1 MHMRFQQKQL
11 RAFLVFFLFNT
22 LTAEPAYAFRP
33 VGHIVL
39 QRVIAQ
45 RLPASNIFR
54 IAMEKY
60 PVYAAWGAI
69 GPDLAYI
76 PITKK
81 GTKGRKTANLLNQ
94 ADIWH
99 YYRTASFC
107 RILLESSI
115 ASGDTS
121 LMAFAAGWLTHVA
134 ADFGGHGKYVYPN
147 AGYFIETPHTRK
159 QHGKLE
165 QRAESI
171 LFVEKGKELKGRS
184 KFYREEEFEAA
195 QLFEEFFQ
203 LPFKR
208 KNRQERLEI
217 INEKYGNI
225 NTFLKQVINRT
236 YGPQITI
243 PVPNM
248 MANYDLAF
256 GSHFLLRSFRLVH
269 YKKAK
274 RKLTDTQEKELD
286 SAFHYGVSY
295 GSGLLQDYFT
305 GRDLFTNRWNL
316 DVGPD
321 APTLVMKTVI
331 HKKRFSGSFNKL
343 MMEISDKKGE
353 IHKTSLSF
361 KSMGIVNFRYGT
373 GDTLFGY
380 FYLNPAHFT
389 PGNSY
394 DFTIKK
400 KAFLFV
406 FRDKS
411 VITSLTI
418 DGPAGQ
424 VFKTN
429 ADIILN
435 MCRPRSKSFFFK
447 Y

>member
-1 MHMRFQQKQL
+1 MNRNWTSYIL
-11 RAFLVFFLFNT
+11 AFLICSL
-22 LTAEPAYAFRP
+22 LTAEASAFRP
-33 VGHIVL
+33 IAHIIL
-39 QRVIAQ
+39 QKRIAQ
-45 RLPASNIFR
+45 SLPASNIFR

-60 PVYAAWGAI
+60 PVYAAWGAV

-107 RILLESSI
+107 KNLLESSI

-134 ADFGGHGKYVYPN
+134 ADFGGHGKYVFPS
-147 AGYFIETPHTRK
+147 AGYYIETPGTRRK
-159 QHGKLE
+159 HGKLE

-171 LFVEKGKELKGRS
+171 LFVEEGKEIKTDS
-184 KFYREEEFEAA
+184 DFYSAEEFEARA
-195 QLFEEFFQ
+195 IFEKFFQ
-203 LPFKR
+203 LPYKR
-208 KNRQERLEI
+208 KNRFKRLDI
-217 INEKYGNI
+217 INDRYKNI
-225 NTFLKQVINRT
+225 NIFLKQVINRT

-256 GSHFLLRSFRLVH
+256 GSLFLLRRFHLIN

-274 RKLTDTQEKELD
+274 RQLSAGQEDELQ
-286 SAFHYGVSY
+286 SAFQYATTYGT
-295 GSGLLQDYFT
+295 GLLQDYFT
-305 GRDLFTNRWNL
+305 GKDLFTNKWNL

-331 HKKRFSGSFNKL
+331 HKKPFSGSFNKL
-343 MMEISDKKGE
+343 MMEIKDDQGE
-353 IHKTSLSF
+353 VHKTALSF
-361 KSMGIVNFRYGT
+361 KSLGLMNFRYHT
-373 GDTLFGY
+373 GDTLYGY

-389 PGNSY
+389 PGKEY
-394 DFTIKK
+394 AFTVKK
-400 KAFLFV
+400 KAFLF
-406 FRDKS
+406 FLRDKS

-418 DGPAGQ
+418 DGAGAQ
-424 VFKTN
+424 IFKTN
-429 ADIILN
+429 ADITLN
-435 MCRPRSKSFFFK
+435 MRRWRSGEFRFR